1 MKTIYKIALI
11 LLVAINISFATEISG
26 DDWER
31 KTIPNKLL
39 NKDCKML
46 AKDIW
51 NEDMIIYDGNTILN
65 IWKEPI
71 LILFFPPEP
80 ELKDIEHMKNIK
92 YKSCDKNN
100 VCSNVDCKWLN
111 NKTLLVQMYWPEEKF
126 LEASCRL
133 WLYEE
138 DSNGVKVLTR
148 SEERRVGKECR
159 SRWSPYH

>member
-80 ELKDIEHMKNIK
+80 ELKDI
-92 YKSCDKNN
+92 
-100 VCSNVDCKWLN
+100 
-111 NKTLLVQMYWPEEKF
+111 
-126 LEASCRL
+126 
-133 WLYEE
+133 
-138 DSNGVKVLTR
+138 
-148 SEERRVGKECR
+148 
-159 SRWSPYH
+159 